1 MCGNDSE
8 EKLMI
13 WERSRSV
20 VQEMM
25 RCLRWVKLTPAL
37 RATSLVGPVEPGGQS
52 SVVLEQYG
60 CFLPITSGVL
70 EKVGEGC
77 DLGLMNRGRYRA
89 GIGRVGSE

>member
-1 MCGNDSE
+1 
-8 EKLMI
+8 MI

-25 RCLRWVKLTPAL
+25 RCLRWVKLTPAS
-37 RATSLVGPVEPGGQS
+37 RATSLLLGPVEPGGQS
-52 SVVLEQYG
+52 SVVVEQYG

-89 GIGRVGSE
+89 RIGRVGSE